1 MEELITVKNLC
12 KNFRNVDDTE
22 KKVLTDVSLTINE
35 NEIVG
40 IMGQSGCG
48 KTTLLK
54 IMGLLE
60 NLSKGD
66 VLIRGK
72 SVKNMEEEE
81 KSEIR
86 RNVIGFVFQD
96 YMLLDSLNVEDNI
109 LLPLLMED
117 SKTVKNYDKVYEIG
131 EIMGITD
138 LMKCFPK
145 TLSGGE
151 KQRVAI
157 CRALINDP
165 DLILA
170 DEPTGNLDEEY
181 RKIVMDAIMDIQNKF
196 HKTVVIV
203 THDSYVASCCDRV
216 LRLEAGKIV

>member
-1 MEELITVKNLC
+1 VT
-12 KNFRNVDDTE
+12 
-22 KKVLTDVSLTINE
+22 
-35 NEIVG
+35 
-40 IMGQSGCG
+40 
-48 KTTLLK
+48 
-54 IMGLLE
+54 
-60 NLSKGD
+60 
-66 VLIRGK
+66 
-72 SVKNMEEEE
+72 
-81 KSEIR
+81 
-86 RNVIGFVFQD
+86 
-96 YMLLDSLNVEDNI
+96 VEDNI

-165 DLILA
+165 ALILA

-181 RKIVMDAIMDIQNKF
+181 RKIVMEAIMDIQNKF

>member
-165 DLILA
+165 ALILA

>member
-165 DLILA
+165 ALILA

-181 RKIVMDAIMDIQNKF
+181 RKIVMEAIMDIQNKF

>member
-66 VLIRGK
+66 ILIRGK

-96 YMLLDSLNVEDNI
+96 YMLLDSLTVEDNI

>member
-66 VLIRGK
+66 ILIRGK

-96 YMLLDSLNVEDNI
+96 YMLLDSLTVEDNI

-165 DLILA
+165 ALILA

-181 RKIVMDAIMDIQNKF
+181 RKIVMEAIMDIQNKF